1 MLGIHPPVFLHDFR
15 RGGVMIIIPIPI
27 ENGSYLHGHLR
38 IAPITASLAHTTRT
52 RYFFLCI
59 LLARH
64 DHLQTQGNTRQQIC
78 FLFFALYLQQN
89 YICSLIDCAGRRQGT
104 SRQGTSRQGTS
115 RQGKEG
121 QDRTGQDRTGQ
132 DVKRA
137 RFAMTVPLKRYS
149 SVLA

>member
-1 MLGIHPPVFLHDFR
+1 
-15 RGGVMIIIPIPI
+15 MIIIPIPI

-38 IAPITASLAHTTRT
+38 MVPITASLAHTTRT

-64 DHLQTQGNTRQQIC
+64 DQASQGNTRQQIC

-89 YICSLIDCAGRRQGT
+89 YICSLIDCAGRSQAKPSQAKT
-104 SRQGTSRQGTS
+104 
-115 RQGKEG
+115 G

-132 DVKRA
+132 DR
-137 RFAMTVPLKRYS
+137 T
-149 SVLA
+149 